1 VPILHGIDR
10 SKVAF
15 TILKMFYTVK
25 GFHFLEHF
33 VANLLLVILGKCSKY
48 DLNKQ
53 IAYRNKNKLEY
64 YVDLNPLTKFSS
76 KKRFLH
82 VNFYCFGRSS
92 KF

>member
-1 VPILHGIDR
+1 MQILHGIDR

-15 TILKMFYTVK
+15 TILKMFSK

-48 DLNKQ
+48 DLKKQ
-53 IAYRNKNKLEY
+53 IVYKKKNKLEF
-64 YVDLNPLTKFSS
+64 YVDLKPLTKFSS
-76 KKRFLH
+76 KKIFLH
-82 VNFYCFGRSS
+82 VNFYCFGISS